1 MPLHAVH
8 STVVPASYMYGQGAG
23 WGGSGS
29 GHAFPS
35 WLGNNSKQ
43 GKLQRQLNDVQIRMR
58 LKVSGDRNEIRQSY
72 VPAVFSHI
80 VTPLIGKGIDEVED
94 VISRMDEYYLSK
106 DDWDTIVE
114 IGVGDFSQDVVMKK
128 IPTAAKTALTK
139 KYNAKEHPI
148 PFHKSADLGVKPTKK
163 IAKGEVPDLED
174 VFDQEEGDEDADDAP
189 DPVDDDVS
197 KDKLIKGKG
206 APKARAKTGTSS
218 KPKAQGKAKMYSA

>member
-1 MPLHAVH
+1 
-8 STVVPASYMYGQGAG
+8 
-23 WGGSGS
+23 
-29 GHAFPS
+29 
-35 WLGNNSKQ
+35 
-43 GKLQRQLNDVQIRMR
+43 MR